1 VSLYKRGNR
10 WWAYFYLDGIRHQE
24 STGTSNRR
32 LAERI
37 AQQLKDDAVLR
48 RHQLPTA
55 DPDMTFD
62 ALAARFI
69 ANASPRP
76 HHLVRFKHLLP
87 YFGDRSLR
95 SITKAVVRDYREA
108 RHRAKTLRDATIN
121 REVAVLR
128 HLLYWATDE
137 GYLSANPLTR
147 LRLVP
152 ERRSP
157 RPVLTVAEEDILLAQ
172 APPHLHELIVLAL
185 DTGMRAGELLQQRWE
200 HVDLTRGVLLVSH
213 SKTIQGEGREIPLTT
228 RVQECLSTRRK
239 DVGPVFM
246 YGGHGIGSCKTAW
259 GSVVRH
265 LSRHVRFHDLRH
277 TFNTRLL
284 EAGVLQ
290 EVRKALMGHTSGQ
303 GVHGVYT
310 HIELPLKRDAIA
322 KLQAWLTAER
332 LRHTSVEPL
341 TPTSTPTNTQEES

>member
-1 VSLYKRGNR
+1 VSLYKRGAR
-10 WWAYFYLDGIRHQE
+10 WWAYFYIDGIRHQA

-37 AQQLKDDAVLR
+37 AHQLQEDAVLR

-76 HHLVRFKHLLP
+76 HHLMRLKNLLP
-87 YFGDRSLR
+87 YFGDRPLR
-95 SITKAVVRDYREA
+95 NITKATVREYRDA

-137 GYLSANPLTR
+137 GYLGVNPLTR

-157 RPVLTVAEEDILLAQ
+157 RPVLTVVEEDVLLTH
-172 APPHLHELIVLAL
+172 APPHLYELIVLAL
-185 DTGMRAGELLQQRWE
+185 DTGMRAGELLHQRWE
-200 HVDLTRGVLLVSH
+200 HVDLTRGVLLVSR
-213 SKTIQGEGREIPLTT
+213 SKTLQGEGREIPLTR
-228 RVQECLSTRRK
+228 RVQELLSNRRK
-239 DVGPVFM
+239 DVGHLFT
-246 YGGHGIGSCKTAW
+246 YGGHRIGTCKTGW
-259 GSVVRH
+259 RSVIRH

-322 KLQAWLTAER
+322 KLEAWLAAER
-332 LRHTSVEPL
+332 LRQSSIAPGTS
-341 TPTSTPTNTQEES
+341 TSTPTNTQEES